1 MTESINSVA
10 ERVLFT
16 ESLEEKL
23 KLGPLRGEDLK
34 LGEAIKTPNFPCRND
49 SLKVSANG
57 LRADFP
63 GITRIENEKDR
74 GKMLHFLANHELL
87 AAELMALALL
97 KFPNAPKEYRL
108 GLYDAM
114 REEQIHTRLYIKRM
128 KECNVTLGEFPLNDF
143 FWRIT
148 ASVETELDFISRMN
162 LKQI

>member
-1 MTESINSVA
+1 MTESLNSVA
-10 ERVLFT
+10 ERVLFA

-23 KLGPLRGEDLK
+23 KLGPLIGEDLK

-63 GITRIENEKDR
+63 GIKRIENEKDR

-108 GLYDAM
+108 GLYDA
-114 REEQIHTRLYIKRM
+114 L
-128 KECNVTLGEFPLNDF
+128 
-143 FWRIT
+143 
-148 ASVETELDFISRMN
+148 
-162 LKQI
+162 